1 MMLSQVVSW
10 RARSLQI
17 TAKSMHLSQII
28 PRTGRID
35 LVDILMVVI
44 IATIVMVDNK
54 LGTTET
60 IVRSSLIV
68 TIHSES
74 KVTARTITT
83 KTIVVLLIG
92 EV

>member
-1 MMLSQVVSW
+1 M
-10 RARSLQI
+10 
-17 TAKSMHLSQII
+17 
-28 PRTGRID
+28 
-35 LVDILMVVI
+35 DILTVVI

-60 IVRSSLIV
+60 IVKTSLNV
-68 TIHSES
+68 TIRSES
-74 KVTARTITT
+74 KVTARTIIT

>member
-1 MMLSQVVSW
+1 M
-10 RARSLQI
+10 
-17 TAKSMHLSQII
+17 
-28 PRTGRID
+28 
-35 LVDILMVVI
+35 DILTVVI

-60 IVRSSLIV
+60 IVKTSLIV
-68 TIHSES
+68 TIRSES
-74 KVTARTITT
+74 KVTARTIIT